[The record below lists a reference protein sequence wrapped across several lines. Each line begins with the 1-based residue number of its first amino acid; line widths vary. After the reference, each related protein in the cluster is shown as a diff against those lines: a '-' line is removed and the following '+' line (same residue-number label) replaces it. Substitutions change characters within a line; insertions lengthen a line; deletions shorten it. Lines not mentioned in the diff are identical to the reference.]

1 MNERKNV
8 IRKEEERER
17 EREMKMEKYLRPK
30 KG

>member
-8 IRKEEERER
+8 IRKEEEGER